1 MPANDAA
8 IFSRE
13 TVIAADHPCLA
24 GHFPDNPVVPGVVLL
39 ERIGLLLRQWKPAC
53 RIAGIA
59 HAKFHRLLRPEQRF
73 TITLIERNPHS
84 IRFECSRRREK
95 IASGLLLI
103 EFES

>member
-13 TVIAADHPCLA
+13 AVIAADHPCLA
-24 GHFPDNPVVPGVVLL
+24 GHFPDNPVVPGVLL
-39 ERIGLLLRQWKPAC
+39 LDSVGHALRQWKPAC

-59 HAKFHRLLRPEQRF
+59 QAKFHQPLCPEQRF
-73 TITLIERNPHS
+73 TIRLIEKNPHS
-84 IRFECSRRREK
+84 IQFECFLSREK

-103 EFES
+103 ESQS